1 MTTQVLIIATDNT
14 MLVQLTAMLQ
24 PIGYDIVTA
33 TDGEQ
38 GWSVYQDQSPHA
50 VISTVRM
57 PNLDGIGLLRR
68 VRAHAKDL
76 PVVLIATE
84 AIRDSEPEAQA
95 LGVTAFVYEPIIS
108 VADLTRYIPGNSSTT

>member
-1 MTTQVLIIATDNT
+1 MTTQILVIATDVT
-14 MLVQLTAMLQ
+14 TLTQLVSMLKPL
-24 PIGYDIVTA
+24 GYEVVTA

-38 GWSVYQDQSPHA
+38 GWSVFQDQSPHA
-50 VISTVRM
+50 VVSTVRM

-84 AIRDSEPEAQA
+84 ASRDDEPTALQ
-95 LGVTAFVYEPIIS
+95 LGVTAFVYEPIVN
-108 VADLTRYIPGNSSTT
+108 VADLTNHLPGTTANP